1 MEETAAKLELNHEQV
16 NDVPVLIYLLEERL
30 GIGRAMDK
38 IVGRHGNRQGLSIGR
53 VMTTW
58 MTHILSECNH
68 FMSHVQEW
76 ANGLTMT
83 LGAMHGQGIQAGDF
97 GDARLSE
104 VVRVL
109 SDDEVWHELERQVT
123 GNMIRAYNLKVERVR
138 LDTTT
143 ASVYSEKEGAVLFQR
158 GYSKDHRPDLRQL
171 KVMVAA
177 LDPLGVV
184 VGADVV
190 SGDQADDGLY
200 VPMIKRMQSS
210 LMAQGLLY
218 VGDCKMGALSTRSYI
233 QQSKNFYLMPLA
245 NIGEVPEQ
253 LDKWVEDALS
263 GRAKTLTLTA
273 GSDEADGSTPAQIIG
288 QGYEITR
295 RVHDDES
302 GTSWNERV
310 MIVKSEAFAEAAR
323 TGLTQRIQR
332 ATAALLALTPTPSRG
347 RRPIKDA
354 PALEQ
359 AASAVLK
366 KYQVEGLLSWKITTL
381 IETQSLR
388 AYGDRPERTE
398 QKQRLQI
405 DVQQNDKAIQ
415 RATQHLGWRAYAT
428 NAPRRLLS
436 LHEAV
441 LAYHHEWLIERDFA
455 RLKGRSLSLSPLWL
469 KREDHAIGMT
479 RLLTLAV
486 RLLALAEHEARLNLK
501 HDNQAL
507 PGLYPSRKNRLTP
520 IPTTE
525 RLLRAF
531 NRIVVSTIR
540 IGNTVKLYLTPLSDL
555 QHTIVALFGCPADL
569 YERLTSNLVFA

>member
-1 MEETAAKLELNHEQV
+1 MEETQTNPEVSHEIV
-16 NDVPVLIYLLEERL
+16 NDVPVLMHMLEERMGVGGAL
-30 GIGRAMDK
+30 DEIM
-38 IVGRHGNRQGLSIGR
+38 GRHGNRQGLSVGG

-58 MTHILSECNH
+58 MAHILSECNH

-76 ANGLTMT
+76 ANGLPRT
-83 LGAMHGQGIQAGDF
+83 LTVLLGQEIRGTDF
-97 GDARLSE
+97 GDGRLSE

-109 SDDEVWHELERQVT
+109 SDDEVWQELERKVT

-143 ASVYSEKEGAVLFQR
+143 ASVYSDQETAILFQR

-190 SGDQADDGLY
+190 SGDRADDGLY
-200 VPMIKRMQSS
+200 IPMIKRMQTS
-210 LMAQGLLY
+210 LSAKGLLY
-218 VGDCKMGALSTRSYI
+218 VGDCKMGALKTRAYV
-233 QQSKNFYLMPLA
+233 QQSKNYYLMPLA
-245 NIGEVPEQ
+245 NIGDIPEQ
-253 LDKWVEDALS
+253 MDKWVEDALS
-263 GRAKTLTLTA
+263 GRAKVLTLTA
-273 GSDEADGSTPAQIIG
+273 AEENASPNAQVIG

-295 RVHDDES
+295 RVHDDKS
-302 GTSWNERV
+302 GQSWNERI
-310 MIVKSEAFAEAAR
+310 MIVKSDAFADAAR
-323 TGLTQRIQR
+323 KGLTQRIKR
-332 ATAALLALTPTPSRG
+332 ATTALLALTPAPGRG
-347 RRPIKDA
+347 KRQPTDA
-354 PALEQ
+354 AELEQ
-359 AASAVLK
+359 TAGAILK
-366 KYQVEGLLSWKITTL
+366 KHEVEDLLSWTITT
-381 IETQSLR
+381 ITETKSIR
-388 AYGDRPERTE
+388 AYADHPERIE
-398 QKQRLQI
+398 QKHRLQI
-405 DVQQNDKAIQ
+405 QVKQNTQAIQ
-415 RATQHLGWRAYAT
+415 KAEQLLGWRVYAT

-436 LHEAV
+436 LQQAV

-501 HDNQAL
+501 QNQQAL
-507 PGLYPSRKNRLTP
+507 AGLYPSRQNRTTT

-531 NRIVVSTIR
+531 NRIVVTTIR
-540 IGNTVKLYLTPLSDL
+540 IGNSVKLYLTPLSQL
-555 QHTIVALFGCPADL
+555 QRTIVSLLGCPVDL
-569 YERLTSNLVFA
+569 YDRLTTNLGFA